1 MLREIIEAYTR
12 SESWQTVEAALRSG
26 RRHIYV
32 SGTTSVGKQL
42 LLSCLPASAAP
53 ILFVT
58 ASGLQAE
65 QMSEGLAAF
74 FSPEE
79 VALFPADEL
88 LLLGTYARSP
98 ELAARR
104 LSLLSQIVSGRAPR
118 IIVAPWDALLM
129 TLAAPQDY
137 RAALRRIE
145 VGQRLD
151 REELMASLVQG
162 GYQRLELIEA
172 PGQFAVRGALVDIYP
187 LDSAHPVRID
197 FFGDEVDSLRSFDVT
212 TQRATGNLEAAVISP
227 ASEVFW
233 PAADFAAGVDKITE
247 RYERL
252 LKDLSTERREAYGR
266 NVGKDLLSLRE
277 GLHLPGLVRY
287 SPYFSSRSYTLL
299 DYLPEHSLVAI
310 DEPTRVLER
319 AEASE
324 QSLNEQYKDLL
335 LAGHILPDTPPA
347 FPLFESV
354 LHGLER
360 HHTLLLATLTKRPS
374 RFRVDEQIP
383 VLHRAPAHYFGQMD
397 ILRRDLARLSQSNY
411 HSILVASER
420 RRQDILASLEQAEIN
435 VRLWDLANGFP
446 PPGILGIVT
455 GELGEGLDLPEA
467 RLLILTEN
475 EFATRARRKKRVS
488 WQGAGNEAA
497 RVGSLRD
504 LNVGDFVVH
513 VNHGIGKYSGIRTMA
528 VDGVQRDYIEIRYSG
543 EDKLYVP
550 TEQLHLVQK
559 YIGAEGR
566 EPRLHSLGG
575 SDWAKTKARVKES
588 VEDMAR
594 ELIALYATR
603 EDEAGYAFGP
613 DSPWQAEM
621 EYNFAFR
628 ETPDQLRAVD
638 EVKQDMELGKPM
650 DRLLCGDVGYGKT
663 EVAVRAA
670 FKAVLE
676 GKQVAVLVP
685 TTILAQQHFNTF
697 RERFAGFPVEI
708 GLMSRFRSQKDNQ
721 ATAERLREGTI
732 DVVIG
737 THRLLSA
744 DVRWKD
750 LGLLIIDE
758 EQRFGVKDK
767 EKIKMLR
774 SSVDVLTLTATPIP
788 RTLHMA
794 MIGLRDV
801 SVIETPPE
809 DRYPVQ
815 TMVVE
820 HSDLMVKQAIERELE
835 RGGQVYYVHNRVR
848 TIRSVAQCLQRLVP
862 EARIAVGHGRMSE
875 DNLER
880 IFLDFLEGEYDV
892 LLSTTIIESGLDI
905 PNVNT
910 IIVEDADRL
919 GLAQLYQ
926 LRGRVGRSTRVG
938 YAIFTFKPDKIV
950 SEVADKRL
958 SAVREF
964 TQLGAGFKIAMRD
977 LEIRGAGNLL
987 GAEQHGFVASVGFDL
1002 YCQLLAEAVQ
1012 EQRGR
1017 KPEVK
1022 PEVEIKLAIDA
1033 YFPSRYIRDPRLKVE
1048 MYKRVAGA
1056 TSVAE
1061 IEDILDE
1068 LLDRYGTMPDPVAN
1082 LLQVAR
1088 LRILAR
1094 DLGVTVISQQ
1104 DKGILCRLS
1113 PLANLTPDA
1122 VLRAY
1127 GTYPELSVQ
1136 QSRGFA
1142 LLWKTAEGDPT
1153 AALPRLIAAL
1163 SALLPDEA
1171 PEEPANPKGSD

>member
-1 MLREIIEAYTR
+1 MREITNTYAD
-12 SESWQTVEAALRSG
+12 SESWQAVAAALKSS
-26 RRHIYV
+26 RRHVYI
-32 SGTTSVGKQL
+32 SGTTAAGKQL
-42 LLSCLPASAAP
+42 LLSCLPPESSP
-53 ILFVT
+53 VLLVT
-58 ASGLQAE
+58 ASGPQAE
-65 QMSEGLAAF
+65 QVGEDLTAF
-74 FSPEE
+74 FSEEE
-79 VALFPADEL
+79 VAVFPADEL
-88 LLLGTYARSP
+88 LLIGTYARSP

-104 LSLLSQIVSGRAPR
+104 LSLLSRLVSGRGPR
-118 IIVAPWDALLM
+118 VIVAPWDALLM
-129 TLAAPQDY
+129 NLASPEDY
-137 RAALRRIE
+137 RGALRRIA
-145 VGQRLD
+145 VGQQMERD
-151 REELMASLVQG
+151 ELIASLVQA

-187 LDSAHPVRID
+187 LDSAHPVRVD
-197 FFGDEVDSLRSFDVT
+197 FFGDEVDSLRRFDVT
-212 TQRATGNLEAAVISP
+212 TQRATGNLESIVISP
-227 ASEVFW
+227 ATEIFW
-233 PAADFAAGVDKITE
+233 PAEDFAAGVEAIAA

-252 LKDLSTERREAYGR
+252 LRDLPAERRDAYTR
-266 NVGKDLLSLRE
+266 SVGKDLLSLRE
-277 GLHLPGLVRY
+277 GLHMPGLARY
-287 SPYFSSRSYTLL
+287 APYFSAHNFNLL
-299 DYLPEHSLVAI
+299 DYLPRHSLVAI

-347 FPLFESV
+347 FPVFEGV
-354 LHGLER
+354 LHGIER
-360 HHTLLLATLTKRPS
+360 HQTLLLATLAKRPS

-383 VLHRAPAHYFGQMD
+383 VLHRTPAHYFGQMEM
-397 ILRRDLARLSQSNY
+397 LRRDLSRLSQSNY
-411 HSILVASER
+411 HAILVAPER
-420 RRQDILASLEQAEIN
+420 RRQDIYDTLQQADLD
-435 VRLWDLANGFP
+435 VRLWNLEQGFP
-446 PPGILGIVT
+446 PPGVLGIVT
-455 GELGEGLDLPEA
+455 GEMAEGLDLPES

-475 EFATRARRKKRVS
+475 EFAARARRRKRLS
-488 WQGAGNEAA
+488 WQGSANEAA

-504 LNVGDFVVH
+504 LSPGDFVVH
-513 VNHGIGKYSGIRTMA
+513 VNHGIGKYLGIKTMT

-566 EPRLHSLGG
+566 EPKLHALGG
-575 SDWAKTKARVKES
+575 SDWARTKARVKES
-588 VEDMAR
+588 VEDMAK
-594 ELIALYATR
+594 ELIALYASR
-603 EDEAGYAFGP
+603 EDEPGYSFGP

-628 ETPDQLRAVD
+628 ETPDQLRAVE

-670 FKAVLE
+670 FKAVIE

-685 TTILAQQHFNTF
+685 TTILAQQHYNTF

-708 GLMSRFRSQKDNQ
+708 GLMSRFRSQKENQ
-721 ATAERLREGTI
+721 ITAERLSEGTM

-737 THRLLSA
+737 THRLLSN

-774 SSVDVLTLTATPIP
+774 ASVDVLTLTATPIP

-835 RGGQVYYVHNRVR
+835 RGGQVYYVHNRVK
-848 TIRSVAQCLQRLVP
+848 TIRSVAQYLQRLVP

-938 YAIFTFKPDKIV
+938 YAIFTFKPDKNV
-950 SEVADKRL
+950 TEVADKRL

-1017 KPEVK
+1017 KPEPK
-1022 PEVEIKLAIDA
+1022 PEVEIKLAVDA

-1056 TSVAE
+1056 GSVAE
-1061 IEDILDE
+1061 IDDILDE
-1068 LLDRYGTMPDPVAN
+1068 LLDRYGVMPDPVAN

-1094 DLGVTVISQQ
+1094 ELGVTVISQQ
-1104 DKGILCRLS
+1104 EKGILCRLS
-1113 PLANLTPDA
+1113 PLANLAPDA
-1122 VLRAY
+1122 VLKAY
-1127 GTYPELSVQ
+1127 EKYPELSVQ
-1136 QSRGFA
+1136 QTRGFA
-1142 LLWKTAEGDPT
+1142 LLWKTGESDP
-1153 AALPRLIAAL
+1153 AAVLPRIIAAL
-1163 SALLPDEA
+1163 AVLA
-1171 PEEPANPKGSD
+1171 ANQTTEEQANPKGSD

>member
-1 MLREIIEAYTR
+1 MLFR
-12 SESWQTVEAALRSG
+12 S
-26 RRHIYV
+26 
-32 SGTTSVGKQL
+32 
-42 LLSCLPASAAP
+42 
-53 ILFVT
+53 
-58 ASGLQAE
+58 
-65 QMSEGLAAF
+65 
-74 FSPEE
+74 
-79 VALFPADEL
+79 
-88 LLLGTYARSP
+88 AR
-98 ELAARR
+98 
-104 LSLLSQIVSGRAPR
+104 
-118 IIVAPWDALLM
+118 
-129 TLAAPQDY
+129 
-137 RAALRRIE
+137 
-145 VGQRLD
+145 
-151 REELMASLVQG
+151 
-162 GYQRLELIEA
+162 
-172 PGQFAVRGALVDIYP
+172 
-187 LDSAHPVRID
+187 
-197 FFGDEVDSLRSFDVT
+197 
-212 TQRATGNLEAAVISP
+212 
-227 ASEVFW
+227 
-233 PAADFAAGVDKITE
+233 
-247 RYERL
+247 
-252 LKDLSTERREAYGR
+252 
-266 NVGKDLLSLRE
+266 
-277 GLHLPGLVRY
+277 
-287 SPYFSSRSYTLL
+287 
-299 DYLPEHSLVAI
+299 
-310 DEPTRVLER
+310 
-319 AEASE
+319 
-324 QSLNEQYKDLL
+324 
-335 LAGHILPDTPPA
+335 
-347 FPLFESV
+347 
-354 LHGLER
+354 
-360 HHTLLLATLTKRPS
+360 
-374 RFRVDEQIP
+374 
-383 VLHRAPAHYFGQMD
+383 
-397 ILRRDLARLSQSNY
+397 
-411 HSILVASER
+411 
-420 RRQDILASLEQAEIN
+420 
-435 VRLWDLANGFP
+435 
-446 PPGILGIVT
+446 
-455 GELGEGLDLPEA
+455 
-467 RLLILTEN
+467 
-475 EFATRARRKKRVS
+475 
-488 WQGAGNEAA
+488 
-497 RVGSLRD
+497 
-504 LNVGDFVVH
+504 
-513 VNHGIGKYSGIRTMA
+513 
-528 VDGVQRDYIEIRYSG
+528 
-543 EDKLYVP
+543 
-550 TEQLHLVQK
+550 
-559 YIGAEGR
+559 
-566 EPRLHSLGG
+566 
-575 SDWAKTKARVKES
+575 TKAKVKES

-594 ELIALYATR
+594 ELIALYASR
-603 EDEAGYAFGP
+603 EDELGYAFGP

-628 ETPDQLRAVD
+628 ETPDQLRAVE

-670 FKAVLE
+670 FKAVIE

-685 TTILAQQHFNTF
+685 TTILAQQHLSTF

-708 GLMSRFRSQKDNQ
+708 GLMSRFRSQKENQ
-721 ATAERLREGTI
+721 VTADRISEGKV

-737 THRLLSA
+737 THRLLSS

-750 LGLLIIDE
+750 LGLLIVDE

-767 EKIKMLR
+767 EKIKHLR

-820 HSDLMVKQAIERELE
+820 HSDIMVKQAIERELE

-848 TIRSVAQCLQRLVP
+848 TIRSVAQYLQQLVP

-892 LLSTTIIESGLDI
+892 LLSTTIVESGLDI

-938 YAIFTFKPDKIV
+938 YAIFTFKPDKSV

-1017 KPEVK
+1017 KPQAK
-1022 PEVEIKLAIDA
+1022 PEVEIKLAVDA

-1056 TSVAE
+1056 TGLSD
-1061 IEDILDE
+1061 IDDILDE
-1068 LLDRYGTMPDPVAN
+1068 LLDRYGPMPDPVAN

-1088 LRILAR
+1088 LRLLAR
-1094 DLGVTVISQQ
+1094 ELGIAVISQQ
-1104 DKGILCRLS
+1104 EKGIVCRLS
-1113 PLANLTPDA
+1113 PLASLAPDT

-1127 GTYPELSVQ
+1127 QQYPELAVQ

-1142 LLWKTAEGDPT
+1142 LLWKTADPDPA

-1163 SALLPDEA
+1163 GMLTQNQPTQSQAKV
-1171 PEEPANPKGSD
+1171 KGSD